1 MLFRSGRQE
10 TVRWLIDHGAGV
22 NRRSTF
28 GGSNHGEGVTALHL
42 AAQCGDASI
51 VRLLLERG
59 ADPRLED
66 DLYHS
71 TPLGWA
77 EHFARQEV
85 VGLLQEAQR

>member
-1 MLFRSGRQE
+1 MH
-10 TVRWLIDHGAGV
+10 WLIDHGAGV

-28 GGSNHGEGVTALHL
+28 GGPGHGEGVTALHL
-42 AAQCGDASI
+42 AAQCGSAGV

-77 EHFARQEV
+77 QHFARDEV
-85 VGLLQEAQR
+85 AGLLREALR